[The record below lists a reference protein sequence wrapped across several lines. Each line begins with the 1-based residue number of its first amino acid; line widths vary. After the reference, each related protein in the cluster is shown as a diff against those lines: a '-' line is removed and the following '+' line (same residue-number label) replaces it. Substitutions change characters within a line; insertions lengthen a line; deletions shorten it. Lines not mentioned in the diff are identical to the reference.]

1 MADAGHLAAALAL
14 GPVTYLSA
22 AEVERSRSLI
32 FAPLSM
38 DRAWGYWMSR
48 LTPPV

>member
-22 AEVERSRSLI
+22 AEVERSRSLM